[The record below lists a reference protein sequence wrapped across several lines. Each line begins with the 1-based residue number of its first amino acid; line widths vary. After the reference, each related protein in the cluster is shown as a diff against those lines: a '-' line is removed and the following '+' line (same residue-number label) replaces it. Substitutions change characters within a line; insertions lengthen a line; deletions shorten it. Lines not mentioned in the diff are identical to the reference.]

1 MNPRRLLSSTSTEG
15 RQCKQ
20 VLGISIRDVVLEKTH
35 HTRVRRHDVD
45 VDFLFPPRRL
55 ARDESGEAQR
65 HEEERFR
72 ELHIGRLCGLLF
84 EGGGKV

>member
-1 MNPRRLLSSTSTEG
+1 MNPRCFLGSTSTEG

-20 VLGISIRDVVLEKTH
+20 VLGIGAVALEETH

-45 VDFLFPPRRL
+45 VDFLFPSRRL